1 MDEHLKQ
8 RLVGASVLIA
18 LAVIFLP
25 SFFQKTE
32 RVEINT
38 RSQIPKAPFIEP
50 IVINKPIKPAGVVVP
65 TASELFQ
72 PAPSGIDTKGL
83 VEITPPA
90 AKKLTPEGAIET
102 PKIDARL
109 NSRGVPLGWVIQVAS
124 FKSQVS
130 AEKFVA
136 TLSKGNDKAYFKSAQ
151 TSQGQFYR
159 VYLGPLIDKNQA
171 VRRQQ
176 EINKIHRVKSQLLR
190 FNPISGN

>member
-1 MDEHLKQ
+1 VDEHLKQ

-25 SFFQKTE
+25 SFFQKAE

-38 RSQIPKAPFIEP
+38 RSHIPEAPSIEP

-65 TASELFQ
+65 AASTIK
-72 PAPSGIDTKGL
+72 S
-83 VEITPPA
+83 VE
-90 AKKLTPEGAIET
+90 ET
-102 PKIDARL
+102 PKVDARL
-109 NSRGVPLGWVIQVAS
+109 NSQGVPLGWVLQVAS
-124 FKSQVS
+124 FKSKAS

-136 TLSKGNDKAYFKSAQ
+136 TLSKGNDQAYFKSAQ

-171 VRRQQ
+171 KARQQ
-176 EINKIHRVKSQLLR
+176 EIDEIHKVKSQLLR

>member
-25 SFFQKTE
+25 SFFQKAE
-32 RVEINT
+32 RVDINT
-38 RSQIPKAPFIEP
+38 RSHIPEAPSIEP

-65 TASELFQ
+65 AASELFQ
-72 PAPSGIDTKGL
+72 PAPQSLGSTGVVENTTPVVKESTIKG
-83 VEITPPA
+83 VE
-90 AKKLTPEGAIET
+90 ET
-102 PKIDARL
+102 PKVDARL
-109 NSRGVPLGWVIQVAS
+109 NSQGVPLGWVLQVAS
-124 FKSQVS
+124 FKSKAS

-136 TLSKGNDKAYFKSAQ
+136 TLSKGNDQAYFKSAQ

-171 VRRQQ
+171 KARQQ
-176 EINKIHRVKSQLLR
+176 AIDEIHKVKSQLLR

>member
-25 SFFQKTE
+25 SFFQQAE

-38 RSQIPKAPFIEP
+38 RSQIPEAPSIEP

-65 TASELFQ
+65 AASELFQ
-72 PAPSGIDTKGL
+72 PGPQPIENTEF
-83 VEITPPA
+83 VESTTLA
-90 AKKLTPEGAIET
+90 ATESTLDVVAKV
-102 PKIDARL
+102 PKVDAEL
-109 NSRGVPLGWVIQVAS
+109 NSQGVPLGWVIQVAS
-124 FKSQVS
+124 FKSKVS
-130 AEKFVA
+130 AENFVT
-136 TLSKGNDKAYFKSAQ
+136 TLSKGNDRAYFKSAK

-171 VRRQQ
+171 IARQL
-176 EINKIHRVKSQLLR
+176 EIDKTHKVKSQLLR

>member
-25 SFFQKTE
+25 SFFQQAE

-38 RSQIPKAPFIEP
+38 RSQIPEAPSIEP
-50 IVINKPIKPAGVVVP
+50 IVINKPIKPAGVLVP
-65 TASELFQ
+65 AASELFQ
-72 PAPSGIDTKGL
+72 PGPQPIENTEF
-83 VEITPPA
+83 VESTTLA
-90 AKKLTPEGAIET
+90 ATESTLDVVAKV
-102 PKIDARL
+102 PKVDAEL
-109 NSRGVPLGWVIQVAS
+109 NSQGVPLGWVIQVAS
-124 FKSQVS
+124 FKSKVS
-130 AEKFVA
+130 AENFVT
-136 TLSKGNDKAYFKSAQ
+136 TLSKGNDRAYFKSAK

-171 VRRQQ
+171 IARQL
-176 EINKIHRVKSQLLR
+176 EIDKTHKVKSQLLR